1 MTYVGAVPTTG
12 DFKKLDAITASAT
25 ATYNLRQG
33 GVAVFP
39 QSNFHCLVVLN
50 GILQTG
56 GSSFNIVNDTIVF
69 AEALTSSD
77 VINQI
82 LVLGNVNDIG
92 VPSDDT
98 VSQAKIQSEAINESK
113 MQISNAGSNGQ
124 FLSKQSGNTGG
135 LTWADAGG
143 GKILQAVYANHA
155 TETSSTDSSN
165 WTDTGLTASITPSAT
180 SSKILYIISQ
190 QAFVTR
196 ASSLARAKYRVV
208 RDSTV
213 IFGAASWTI
222 NMQQTGS
229 DLSHSTM
236 LSFSGLDSPSST
248 SALAFK
254 TQMQPEASTTVKSQ
268 QNTHWST
275 ITLLEVGA

>member
-1 MTYVGAVPTTG
+1 MQIGSTNTSTINIGVSG
-12 DFKKLDAITASAT
+12 DTVNIPSGVTIANAGT
-25 ATYNLRQG
+25 ATG
-33 GVAVFP
+33 F
-39 QSNFHCLVVLN
+39 
-50 GILQTG
+50 
-56 GSSFNIVNDTIVF
+56 
-69 AEALTSSD
+69 
-77 VINQI
+77 
-82 LVLGNVNDIG
+82 
-92 VPSDDT
+92 
-98 VSQAKIQSEAINESK
+98 
-113 MQISNAGSNGQ
+113 
-124 FLSKQSGNTGG
+124 
-135 LTWADAGG
+135 GG

-155 TETSSTDSSN
+155 SETSSTDSSN

-222 NMQQTGS
+222 NIQQTGS
-229 DLSHSTM
+229 DASHSTM

-248 SALAFK
+248 SALTYK
-254 TQMQPEASTTVKSQ
+254 SQMQPEASTTVKSQ
-268 QNTHWST
+268 QNGHWST

>member
-1 MTYVGAVPTTG
+1 MSKIETNTIDTISG
-12 DFKKLDAITASAT
+12 SAT
-25 ATYNLRQG
+25 MQ
-33 GVAVFP
+33 
-39 QSNFHCLVVLN
+39 
-50 GILQTG
+50 I
-56 GSSFNIVNDTIVF
+56 GSTNTSTI
-69 AEALTSSD
+69 
-77 VINQI
+77 N
-82 LVLGNVNDIG
+82 IG
-92 VPSDDT
+92 VSGDT
-98 VSQAKIQSEAINESK
+98 VNIPSGVTLA
-113 MQISNAGSNGQ
+113 NAGTA
-124 FLSKQSGNTGG
+124 TGF
-135 LTWADAGG
+135 GG

-155 TETSSTDSSN
+155 SETSSTDSSN

-248 SALAFK
+248 SALTYK
-254 TQMQPEASTTVKSQ
+254 SQMQPDASTTVKSQ
-268 QNTHWST
+268 QNSHWST

>member
-1 MTYVGAVPTTG
+1 MSKVQVDTIDTRSGTSTMQIGSTNTSTINIGVSG
-12 DFKKLDAITASAT
+12 DTVNIPSGVTIANAGT
-25 ATYNLRQG
+25 ATG
-33 GVAVFP
+33 F
-39 QSNFHCLVVLN
+39 
-50 GILQTG
+50 
-56 GSSFNIVNDTIVF
+56 
-69 AEALTSSD
+69 
-77 VINQI
+77 
-82 LVLGNVNDIG
+82 
-92 VPSDDT
+92 
-98 VSQAKIQSEAINESK
+98 
-113 MQISNAGSNGQ
+113 
-124 FLSKQSGNTGG
+124 
-135 LTWADAGG
+135 GG

-155 TETSSTDSSN
+155 SETSSTDSSN

-222 NMQQTGS
+222 NIQQTGS
-229 DLSHSTM
+229 DASHSTM

-248 SALAFK
+248 SALTYK
-254 TQMQPEASTTVKSQ
+254 SQMQPEASTTVKSQ
-268 QNTHWST
+268 QNGHWST